1 MEKRPRP
8 QWQRPSSASSW
19 RDLSLTDACP
29 AATRTFPK
37 RQKIL
42 ELQKGSPEQ
51 PQKRTVVSL
60 GTVDFCHRSMTPQRP
75 KRHENRSP
83 RARPT
88 GTLEPICSEQVVTR
102 FNPSLVVLM
111 TILQK
116 GSVTKFLRR
125 RFKLIRGRIIGVA
138 KLRNF
143 ATFVARF
150 NSLRVPKLA
159 VLTIRTGMS
168 GTETTTSKNPKTK
181 PANNKT
187 RRTDPA
193 TAEGLSYA

>member
-1 MEKRPRP
+1 
-8 QWQRPSSASSW
+8 
-19 RDLSLTDACP
+19 
-29 AATRTFPK
+29 
-37 RQKIL
+37 
-42 ELQKGSPEQ
+42 
-51 PQKRTVVSL
+51 
-60 GTVDFCHRSMTPQRP
+60 MTPQRP

-116 GSVTKFLRR
+116 GSVTRFLRR

-168 GTETTTSKNPKTK
+168 GTETKTSNKNPKRSRPTTK
-181 PANNKT
+181 PGGPT
-187 RRTDPA
+187 RRQRKDCHMPDRNDIGVLLPA
-193 TAEGLSYA
+193 LPSTPPYRR

>member
-1 MEKRPRP
+1 
-8 QWQRPSSASSW
+8 
-19 RDLSLTDACP
+19 
-29 AATRTFPK
+29 
-37 RQKIL
+37 
-42 ELQKGSPEQ
+42 
-51 PQKRTVVSL
+51 
-60 GTVDFCHRSMTPQRP
+60 MTPERP

-116 GSVTKFLRR
+116 GSVTRFLRR

-150 NSLRVPKLA
+150 NSQRVPKLA

-168 GTETTTSKNPKTK
+168 GTETKTSKKNPNEAGQQNQEDRPSDSGRIVICLTGTTSGSFFPRCQAR
-181 PANNKT
+181 PL
-187 RRTDPA
+187 
-193 TAEGLSYA
+193 TAARLA